1 MMPLPLAFATHNTS
15 RKSLYSITEDDER
28 SDDSSS
34 TDDVLALLRH
44 RAANKNKQEHASSSS
59 KALTSQSSRSSS
71 DTASTRQKQNGG
83 SVADRAR
90 ITLEDNA
97 SQAHVSRERL
107 DLESKSRGDAPSF
120 TRHSASNITNS
131 ELHKLTQ
138 PKRYSDNQDANLRQ
152 AVEKLQRLVI
162 AQDSREEGTSRSL
175 DVLLSSVSEGQED
188 IAGLYENMSIMAE
201 EFKSSN
207 AQHKEAMANLKV
219 SVSFIES
226 MNFYWYNTSV
236 LITLYIL

>member
-138 PKRYSDNQDANLRQ
+138 SVGKKDANLRQ
-152 AVEKLQRLVI
+152 AVEKLQTLVI

-226 MNFYWYNTSV
+226 MNFYWYNASV